1 MGSGQN
7 PAGSARQTLTKE
19 KTEGNSSDRK
29 HFETDTEKTDIN
41 EEKQLG
47 QVQID
52 ITKFLLT
59 DIDRKKR
66 PHRQIEG

>member
-1 MGSGQN
+1 MAEEKRLE
-7 PAGSARQTLTKE
+7 PAW
-19 KTEGNSSDRK
+19 
-29 HFETDTEKTDIN
+29 TDTGQTHQTDKSKKDIGKTSSEKTDIN

-59 DIDRKKR
+59 EID
-66 PHRQIEG
+66 

>member
-1 MGSGQN
+1 MDSVQTSV
-7 PAGSARQTLTKE
+7 GSARQTLTKE

-59 DIDRKKR
+59 EID
-66 PHRQIEG
+66 

>member
-1 MGSGQN
+1 MGSVQT
-7 PAGSARQTLTKE
+7 PVGSAGQTVTKE

-29 HFETDTEKTDIN
+29 HFETDTEKTDTN

-59 DIDRKKR
+59 GIDRKKR
-66 PHRQIEG
+66 PYRQIER